1 MRAAGYNVPIT
12 VFSPLHAS
20 RGPLLLESLEVRGE
34 NRRSSILFS
43 GRARESAD
51 AETGKQRVLLPLP
64 PKHWKRE
71 DGPPD
76 CRLYWCTFSE
86 KPLEG
91 EWNMNFLLNLCNE
104 NFPGENRSS
113 QELVQ
118 LIQSECS
125 KGKLVLH
132 FFLISVLVF
141 FDSLKYEWFP
151 NGWSFVYQSTKSLTR
166 GFCCKNS

>member
-1 MRAAGYNVPIT
+1 
-12 VFSPLHAS
+12 
-20 RGPLLLESLEVRGE
+20 
-34 NRRSSILFS
+34 
-43 GRARESAD
+43 
-51 AETGKQRVLLPLP
+51 
-64 PKHWKRE
+64 
-71 DGPPD
+71 
-76 CRLYWCTFSE
+76 
-86 KPLEG
+86 
-91 EWNMNFLLNLCNE
+91 MNFLLNLCNE

-113 QELVQ
+113 QELVR

-151 NGWSFVYQSTKSLTR
+151 NGWSFVYQSAKSLTR